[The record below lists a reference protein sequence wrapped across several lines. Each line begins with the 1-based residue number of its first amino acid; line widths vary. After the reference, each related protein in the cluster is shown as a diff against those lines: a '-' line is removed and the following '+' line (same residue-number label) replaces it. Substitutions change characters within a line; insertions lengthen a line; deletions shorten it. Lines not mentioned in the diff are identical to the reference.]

1 MEQKEKISVLM
12 GIYNCEGT
20 LREAIDSIL
29 NQTYENWE
37 LILCDDGSSD
47 GTFAVAKEYQARF
60 PDRIILLRNEEN
72 RGLNFTLNR
81 CFKASSGEWIAR
93 QDGDDISLPGRFE
106 KEAAALL
113 SHPELAIVSCDMVY
127 FDNQGEWGRS
137 DMPPFPQPE
146 ILVTATPHCHAPCMM
161 RREAFLAVGGYTED
175 KRLLRVEDRHLWLKM
190 YHMGYRGMNLKEPL
204 YRMRDGREAASR
216 RKFRYR
222 LNEAYV
228 SFLAVKAFSFPV
240 WKYFLCFR
248 PLLIGLLPGW
258 AYRKL
263 HRKKLS

>member
-93 QDGDDISLPGRFE
+93 QDGDDISLPGRFP
-106 KEAAALL
+106 AA
-113 SHPELAIVSCDMVY
+113 C
-127 FDNQGEWGRS
+127 R
-137 DMPPFPQPE
+137 
-146 ILVTATPHCHAPCMM
+146 
-161 RREAFLAVGGYTED
+161 
-175 KRLLRVEDRHLWLKM
+175 
-190 YHMGYRGMNLKEPL
+190 
-204 YRMRDGREAASR
+204 
-216 RKFRYR
+216 
-222 LNEAYV
+222 
-228 SFLAVKAFSFPV
+228 
-240 WKYFLCFR
+240 
-248 PLLIGLLPGW
+248 
-258 AYRKL
+258 
-263 HRKKLS
+263 